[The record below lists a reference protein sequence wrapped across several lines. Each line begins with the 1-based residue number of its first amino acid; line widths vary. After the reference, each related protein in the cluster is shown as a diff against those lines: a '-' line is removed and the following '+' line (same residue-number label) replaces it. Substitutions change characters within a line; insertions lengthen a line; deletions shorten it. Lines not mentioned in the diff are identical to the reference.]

1 MHRLYKKQ
9 QNQAAAGLY
18 LFLSKRKKKAG
29 QNLLLLAVKGKEL
42 FPDNACNTCCTL
54 TKELS
59 SSGGKKQKSGSI

>member
-1 MHRLYKKQ
+1 MHRWYKKQ
-9 QNQAAAGLY
+9 QNEAAAGLY
-18 LFLSKRKKKAG
+18 LFLSKRKKTG
-29 QNLLLLAVKGKEL
+29 QHLLLLAVKGKEL